1 MSSKLFRTVLVVIES
16 KRKGEGMCIISYN
29 FVAALGIRKEEEQ

>member
-1 MSSKLFRTVLVVIES
+1 MSSKLFRTVLVLIEVN
-16 KRKGEGMCIISYN
+16 RTGEGVYIISYN